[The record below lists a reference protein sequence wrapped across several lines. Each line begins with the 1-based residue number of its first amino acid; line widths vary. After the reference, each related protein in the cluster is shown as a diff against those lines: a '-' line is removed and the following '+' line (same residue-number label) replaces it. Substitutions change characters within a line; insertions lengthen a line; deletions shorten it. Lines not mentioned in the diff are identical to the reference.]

1 MPINIKTGCIEMI
14 CGPMFSGKTE
24 ELIRRLKR
32 AIIARNKVAVFKPE
46 IDNRYSDEFVVSHN
60 NNSIKSIT
68 INNTKDIVDLSK
80 NINIIGIDEVQ
91 FFNKDIIEVCIYL
104 ANQGKRIIV
113 SGLDKDF
120 KGVPFGIM
128 PNLMCEAEQVTK
140 LTAICNHC
148 GDYASFTKRTS
159 DSKDQV
165 LLGETDIYEANCR
178 ACFYKKNGDF

>member
-1 MPINIKTGCIEMI
+1 MQNKKGVIEVI

-24 ELIRRLKR
+24 ELLRRLKR
-32 AIIARNKVAVFKPE
+32 SIIAKNKVAVFKPK

-68 INNTKDIVDLSK
+68 IDHSKEILELSTDIS
-80 NINIIGIDEVQ
+80 IIGIDEIQ
-91 FFNKDIIEVCIYL
+91 FFDTDIIKICIEL
-104 ANQGKRIIV
+104 ANEGKRIIV

-120 KGVPFGIM
+120 QGRPFGIM
-128 PNLMCEAEQVTK
+128 PNLMCEAELVTK
-140 LTAICNHC
+140 LTAICNQC
-148 GDYASFTKRTS
+148 GDYAAFTKRIS

-178 ACFYKKNGDF
+178 GCFYKK